1 MSLYLF
7 YFPFFILFSFR
18 AFHKHHTPPPFPA
31 METTEPPPEAQP
43 GTAPVAPAT
52 SASAVPPRYANP
64 FAVPEPI
71 RRLFKRFPLHTTPE
85 NELPARCAV
94 AAEQLPVLFV
104 FASDEAAR
112 AGAPSHNPA
121 CLKWQVRFRPS
132 PLLLLLLFFSPA
144 LINADPNPRQTYL
157 KMAAIDFLLHP
168 SNNHASPTGALPFLL
183 TPSQTAIPSSKLS
196 TYVATSAQPPAVPP
210 RAETYLSLLDSA
222 LRPAYL
228 HALYLDPRNS
238 PLLTSL
244 YLDPNLPRPVSAALA
259 ASLRSA
265 AEEEILASTRRRS
278 IHPHAIYQAASQALA
293 ALADALHA
301 SATPWFFGEDA
312 PTLFDAAVFAYTN
325 MLLDESLAW
334 GDPRLSN
341 SVREFDALV
350 RHRERILAKYWPGL
364 VRD

>member
-1 MSLYLF
+1 MSERSYI
-7 YFPFFILFSFR
+7 PFVL
-18 AFHKHHTPPPFPA
+18 P
-31 METTEPPPEAQP
+31 
-43 GTAPVAPAT
+43 
-52 SASAVPPRYANP
+52 
-64 FAVPEPI
+64 
-71 RRLFKRFPLHTTPE
+71 

-121 CLKWQVRFRPS
+121 CLKWQ
-132 PLLLLLLFFSPA
+132 
-144 LINADPNPRQTYL
+144 TYL

-168 SNNHASPTGALPFLL
+168 SNNHASPPAPSLSSSPLSDRHPFL
-183 TPSQTAIPSSKLS
+183 QTLHLRRHQRP
-196 TYVATSAQPPAVPP
+196 TPAVPA

-228 HALYLDPRNS
+228 HALYLDPRND

-244 YLDPNLPRPVSAALA
+244 YLDPNLPGPSPPPSPPPSAPPPRK
-259 ASLRSA
+259 RS
-265 AEEEILASTRRRS
+265 S
-278 IHPHAIYQAASQALA
+278 P
-293 ALADALHA
+293 
-301 SATPWFFGEDA
+301 PPDA

-334 GDPRLSN
+334 GDPRLPN

-364 VRD
+364 IRD